1 MAKSVVPTHIHA
13 LIPTNAGT
21 AVFLGSGEKVFT
33 IYIDQGMA
41 GTISAYLARQESER
55 PLTHNLLLSAL
66 TALGAQVERVVIS
79 DFRNGIF
86 FARLILT
93 AENELMQR
101 KIVELD
107 ARTSDGMA
115 IAVLARAPLYVS
127 RAVLDEVEDTS
138 ELLKRLQASQDQD
151 TPES

>member
-1 MAKSVVPTHIHA
+1 
-13 LIPTNAGT
+13 
-21 AVFLGSGEKVFT
+21 
-33 IYIDQGMA
+33 MA

>member
-1 MAKSVVPTHIHA
+1 MAKPVVPTQIHA

-33 IYIDQGMA
+33 IYIDQVMA
-41 GTISAYLARQESER
+41 GTISAYLAQQENER

-66 TALGAQVERVVIS
+66 TALGASVERVVIS

-86 FARLILT
+86 FARVILK

-115 IAVLARAPLYVS
+115 LAVLARAPLYVS
-127 RAVLDEVEDTS
+127 QAVLDEVEDTS
-138 ELLKRLQASQDQD
+138 ELLKRLQSAPDQD
-151 TPES
+151 SAES